1 MKGGVDKMDLTQIP
15 IDFWMSQGV
24 FALLFVWLLVDTRK
38 ESKQREEKLIQQI
51 EKQNEAQERI
61 VQAIERIEQKIEK
74 LEVSMNG

>member
-1 MKGGVDKMDLTQIP
+1 MDISSIP
-15 IDFWMSQGV
+15 IEQFASNGV

-61 VQAIERIEQKIEK
+61 VQAIERLEQKIEK
-74 LEVSMNG
+74 MEVSMNG

>member
-1 MKGGVDKMDLTQIP
+1 MDLTSIP
-15 IDFWMSQGV
+15 IEQFVSNGV
-24 FALLFVWLLVDTRK
+24 FGVLFVWLLIDTRK
-38 ESKQREEKLIQQI
+38 EAKEREQKLLAQI